1 MTKSSVKKTVEV
13 KPIASEQRLQ
23 PDQFQSMIAEVQM
36 HITTVGDAYTTYIKE
51 NQAAPKNV
59 ELEPK
64 RKFNRKTAYVDV
76 DGYYCC
82 HTCGKPLCKVKT
94 GD

>member
-1 MTKSSVKKTVEV
+1 M
-13 KPIASEQRLQ
+13 
-23 PDQFQSMIAEVQM
+23 F
-36 HITTVGDAYTTYIKE
+36 ITTVGDACMTYIKE

-64 RKFNRKTAYVDV
+64 RKFNRKTAHINEH
-76 DGYYCC
+76 GYYCC